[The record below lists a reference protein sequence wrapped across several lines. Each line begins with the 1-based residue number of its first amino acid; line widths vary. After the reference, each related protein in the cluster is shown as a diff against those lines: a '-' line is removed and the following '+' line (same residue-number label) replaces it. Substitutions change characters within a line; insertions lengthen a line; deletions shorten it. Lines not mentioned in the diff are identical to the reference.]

1 MIKFK
6 TLFDK
11 IEDNPLSIQQ
21 RKSIVTDEDSTLVV
35 AGAGTGKTSTVV
47 GKVSYLIKKNEI
59 DAKKLFTAYGKD
71 AAREVKERVKEKVN

>member
-59 DAKKLFTAYGKD
+59 D
-71 AAREVKERVKEKVN
+71 